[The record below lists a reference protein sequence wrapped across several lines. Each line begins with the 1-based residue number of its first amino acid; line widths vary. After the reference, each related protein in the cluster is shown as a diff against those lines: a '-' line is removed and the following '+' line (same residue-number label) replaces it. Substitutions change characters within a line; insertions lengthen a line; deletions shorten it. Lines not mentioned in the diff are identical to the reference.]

1 MQGAGKGAGCRVQD
15 RVQGRMQDR
24 VEGRMQDRVESAGCR
39 RGLRVHE
46 VDLSVEHITLQR
58 EDWVDVPK
66 AQRSPAPLA
75 LQLCTDPPALI
86 REEYQRGLMALS
98 WRPKPETGL
107 DCCIR
112 AVFARQRHSFQRG

>member
-1 MQGAGKGAGCRVQD
+1 MQERVQGAGCRIGFRVGCRIGL
-15 RVQGRMQDR
+15 RVQGAG
-24 VEGRMQDRVESAGCR
+24 EGSGCR
-39 RGLRVHE
+39 KGLRVHE